1 MKNFILPLGA
11 LALTACNVSAE
22 SKQSERPNVLFIY
35 ADDIGYGDLSCY
47 GTAAVK
53 TPNVEALASEGIRFT
68 NAHCGAATSTP
79 SRYGLLTGECPWRK
93 KGTGIAAGDAAMII
107 TPDRYTLADMF
118 KDAGY
123 KTGVVGKWHL
133 GLGNETGKQD
143 WNGVVKPNPEDI
155 GFDYSYIMAATAD
168 RTPCI
173 FMEMVKEL
181 GWILTTPCM

>member
-1 MKNFILPLGA
+1 MPVA
-11 LALTACNVSAE
+11 
-22 SKQSERPNVLFIY
+22 Q
-35 ADDIGYGDLSCY
+35 
-47 GTAAVK
+47 
-53 TPNVEALASEGIRFT
+53 
-68 NAHCGAATSTP
+68 
-79 SRYGLLTGECPWRK
+79 

-173 FMEMVKEL
+173 LWKMVKEL
-181 GWILTTPCM
+181 GWILTTLYM